1 MSKTCF
7 VVGPIGSEDSADR
20 IHADWLLE
28 MIVGPALNEI
38 GGFEI
43 SRADLINA
51 PGQIDAQVIRH
62 LLEDDLVIADLSLSN
77 PNAFYEV
84 GIRHMIQKPIV
95 HMQLSTERIPF
106 DVSIYRAIKFSLIRP
121 ADVRRAVQE
130 LKKQVIAI
138 FDASYEVENPITL
151 ARGRVNFEA
160 RASSDEK
167 VLMSE
172 IRSLAARIESL
183 ERDTNSSK
191 DNKLLEFMSERISG
205 IRQLTNVFTLVV
217 PDIKSKDENIAKFR
231 IEMEKVGDIIRLDKI
246 DGGSLLI
253 YIKLGPFSDRND
265 VNIAALKSFGS
276 GVRIHEA

>member
-151 ARGRVNFEA
+151 ARGRVNF
-160 RASSDEK
+160 
-167 VLMSE
+167 
-172 IRSLAARIESL
+172 
-183 ERDTNSSK
+183 
-191 DNKLLEFMSERISG
+191 
-205 IRQLTNVFTLVV
+205 
-217 PDIKSKDENIAKFR
+217 
-231 IEMEKVGDIIRLDKI
+231 
-246 DGGSLLI
+246 
-253 YIKLGPFSDRND
+253 
-265 VNIAALKSFGS
+265 
-276 GVRIHEA
+276 